1 MNLNSLFWPFWT
13 CSCSRERRMNIKA
26 QRNKELKKMAVL
38 VDWVVRKG
46 LVSHEPQSS
55 WYQCMT
61 ISDSQA
67 SSFKENPFV
76 YLTWKSAGKVLQ
88 FVCLGQLPELLVKFF
103 QLNKVNRAKYYKL
116 KMRTMMP
123 NSLNVFVNVHF
134 IFYCWHLSQDFIS
147 ILWKKYFL

>member
-1 MNLNSLFWPFWT
+1 
-13 CSCSRERRMNIKA
+13 
-26 QRNKELKKMAVL
+26 
-38 VDWVVRKG
+38 
-46 LVSHEPQSS
+46 
-55 WYQCMT
+55 MT

-88 FVCLGQLPELLVKFF
+88 FVYLGQLPELVVKFF

-123 NSLNVFVNVHF
+123 NSLDVFVNVHF

-147 ILWKKYFL
+147 IL

>member
-13 CSCSRERRMNIKA
+13 CSCSRKRRMNIKA

-61 ISDSQA
+61 ISDSQKIHLKKIHL
-67 SSFKENPFV
+67 FT
-76 YLTWKSAGKVLQ
+76 LHGKVLQ

-123 NSLNVFVNVHF
+123 NSLDVFVNVHF